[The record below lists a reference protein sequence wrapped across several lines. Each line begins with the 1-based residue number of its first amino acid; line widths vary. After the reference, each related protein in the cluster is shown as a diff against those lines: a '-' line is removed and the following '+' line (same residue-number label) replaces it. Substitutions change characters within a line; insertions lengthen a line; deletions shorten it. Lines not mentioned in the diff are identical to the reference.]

1 MKKILKF
8 KFHDKEGFLS
18 VVEKSNHLYALVQK
32 DAPKIAEINQTHHL
46 LISYEL
52 KNPQYQ
58 EVFVTVLYDEHLIKW
73 VYETL
78 ESENNLYFKKLDDS
92 LCVLEIDQKHTN
104 II

>member
-1 MKKILKF
+1 MKKVLKF

-32 DAPKIAEINQTHHL
+32 DASKIAEINETHRL

-52 KNPQYQ
+52 KVPNYQ
-58 EVFVTVLYDEHLIKW
+58 EVHVTVSYDQDLIRW

-78 ESENNLYFKKLDDS
+78 EAENNLYFKILDDS
-92 LCVLEIDQKHTN
+92 LCVLEIERQFSPAV
-104 II
+104 